1 VAARSDLMIGELV
14 LLKLITNLA
23 LLFTLIYFSRLLQP
37 YLNRLPM
44 LTRNIAQGLMFGFF
58 GVVDLLTTIEIL
70 PGFLLDGRTIVVAVA
85 AAYGG
90 GVSGL
95 VAAAVVSLFRLMYGG
110 AGAGIG
116 VLITFTAAG
125 LGYLVYRYHARQGTP
140 LNWIS
145 LVTLGGLVALQRVLW
160 PVIVGGSVGQQLAN
174 AIALPVTLGFP
185 LGTAALGLLLVQ
197 QRRQFTLEQALHES
211 EERYRSVVS
220 AMKEGVIV
228 WDTQDRIIAYNQGAK
243 QILRVTDEQL
253 FEQQENIAQLR
264 LIHPDGTPFPIDQF
278 PYRVA
283 MRTNEP
289 QNEVVMG
296 IERPDGSL
304 VWLLVNARPLCKP
317 DAAKPYAVLAT
328 FADITESKTMM
339 EALVSERDLLR
350 TLIDSTPD
358 YIFIKNTE
366 GRFVISNEA
375 HARAVNTTPSRLIGK
390 TAFDLFP
397 PNLAEQF
404 HADDLEIIQSGQA
417 LLNLERTTVDSQGN
431 FKTVLTTKV
440 PLRSRDG
447 QITGLV
453 GISRDITE
461 RKLVE
466 QQALEL
472 AAERERMKVLQR
484 FIGDLSHDFRTPL
497 TVINNSVYLLRK
509 LTDPDRQQSQLDK
522 LEAQVMRMDELLGD
536 LLKLDYLIH
545 GESPFVFKPQD
556 VNAIVRE
563 VVAVLEVSAAERGQ
577 EITLTPGHDLP
588 AILADYNQ
596 LKQCVASVIEN
607 AVHYTPDDGTIA
619 VQTMSEGQRVMIR
632 VEDTGIGIAQ
642 NDQPHIFEPF
652 YRADQAR
659 STTNGRSG
667 LGLAIAKRII
677 EAHKGSIEFQ
687 SRVGEGSIF
696 VISLPAVPDEIS

>member
-1 VAARSDLMIGELV
+1 MIEDVL
-14 LLKLITNLA
+14 LLKLIANLA
-23 LLFTLIYFSRLLQP
+23 LLFALVYFSGLLQP

-44 LTRNIAQGLMFGFF
+44 LARNIAQGLMFGFF
-58 GVVDLLTTIEIL
+58 GVVDLVTTVEIL
-70 PGFLLDGRTIVVAVA
+70 PGFLLDGRTVIVAVA

-95 VAAAVVSLFRLMYGG
+95 VAAAVISLFRLMYGG
-110 AGAGIG
+110 AGAGIA
-116 VLITFTAAG
+116 VLVAFTAAG

-145 LVTLGGLVALQRVLW
+145 LVALGGLVALQRVLW
-160 PVIVGGSVGQQLAN
+160 PVIVGGSIGQQLAST
-174 AIALPVTLGFP
+174 ILLPVILVFP
-185 LGTAALGLLLVQ
+185 VGTAALGLLLVRQ
-197 QRRQFTLEQALHES
+197 QRHFTLEQALHES
-211 EERYRSVVS
+211 EERYRSVIS
-220 AMKEGVIV
+220 AMKEGVIL
-228 WDTQDRIIAYNQGAK
+228 WDTDDHIIAYNHGAK
-243 QILRVTDEQL
+243 EILGVTDEQL
-253 FEQQENIAQLR
+253 FEQQENMAHLR
-264 LIHPDGTPFPIDQF
+264 LIHPDGTPFPVDQF
-278 PYRVA
+278 PYRLA
-283 MRTNEP
+283 MRTGQP
-289 QNEVVMG
+289 QNDVVMG
-296 IERPDGSL
+296 MERPDGSL
-304 VWLLVNARPLCKP
+304 VWLLVNARPLLKP
-317 DAAKPYAVLAT
+317 DDPKPYAVLAT
-328 FADITESKTMM
+328 FADITETKTMM

-375 HARAVNTTPSRLIGK
+375 HARAANTTPSQLIGK
-390 TAFDLFP
+390 TAFDVFP

-404 HADDLEIIQSGQA
+404 HADDLEIIKSGQQ

-431 FKTVLTTKV
+431 FKTVLTSKV

-447 QITGLV
+447 QVTGLV

-466 QQALEL
+466 RQALEL
-472 AAERERMKVLQR
+472 TAERERMKVLQR

-497 TVINNSVYLLRK
+497 TIINNSVYLLRK
-509 LTDPDRQQSQLDK
+509 LTDPERQQSQLDK

-536 LLKLDYLIH
+536 LLKLDYLVH

-577 EITLTPGHDLP
+577 KISFAPGPDLP
-588 AILADYNQ
+588 AVLADYNQ

-607 AVHYTPDDGTIA
+607 AVHYTPDDGTIT
-619 VQTMSEGQRVMIR
+619 VQTTREGQRVMIR
-632 VEDTGIGIAQ
+632 VEDTGIGIADE
-642 NDQPHIFEPF
+642 DQAHIFEPF

-696 VISLPAVPDEIS
+696 VIWLPAMPDEGF